1 MLLRLACKEDK
12 PVSKLVILASPP
24 VWEARVRTSPE
35 EPDLEIPGDSF
46 TESNLSSW
54 DEPRPSVAGEE
65 DSSKNLFEPKSLVL
79 ASWSSQR
86 SHSVEDKRK
95 QNEQGCDREQLLAEK
110 FLHKGWGSLAV

>member
-24 VWEARVRTSPE
+24 VWEARVSTSPE
-35 EPDLEIPGDSF
+35 EPDLEIPGDSL
-46 TESNLSSW
+46 ESNLSSW

-86 SHSVEDKRK
+86 SHSEGDKRK
-95 QNEQGCDREQLLAEK
+95 QNEQGCDREQLLAEQ